1 MRTIERWAVGFIA
14 VIAAFA
20 IPAWLCGAL
29 ALRDV
34 LKDSGVRWGVATA
47 AGLAVAAFVALWAY
61 GFVTSGSED
70 EPPEHGGS
78 ARAGNVKN
86 SIKTKGSLFLGPV
99 LQGEEITYNADPPKQ
114 SDQ

>member
-1 MRTIERWAVGFIA
+1 MMKIIGRWTVAFLA

-29 ALRDV
+29 VLRGV
-34 LKDSGVRWGVATA
+34 FKDPGVRWGVATA

-70 EPPEHGGS
+70 EPPEHGES
-78 ARAGNVKN
+78 AKAATVKN
-86 SIKTKGSLFLGPV
+86 SIKAKDSLFLGPV
-99 LQGEEITYNADPPKQ
+99 LQGEKITYNADPPKQ
-114 SDQ
+114 S

>member
-1 MRTIERWAVGFIA
+1 MKIIGRWAVAFIA

-34 LKDSGVRWGVATA
+34 FKDSGVRWGVATG

-61 GFVTSGSED
+61 GLVASGSED
-70 EPPEHGGS
+70 EPSEHGDS
-78 ARAGNVKN
+78 ARAATVKN

-114 SDQ
+114 PGQ

>member
-1 MRTIERWAVGFIA
+1 MRTFGRWVVAFIA

-29 ALRDV
+29 VLRDV

-70 EPPEHGGS
+70 ESPEHSES
-78 ARAGNVKN
+78 ARSGNVKN
-86 SIKTKGSLFLGPV
+86 SIKAKGSVFLGPV
-99 LQGEEITYNADPPKQ
+99 LQGKKITYHSDPPKQ

>member
-1 MRTIERWAVGFIA
+1 MRIIGRWAVAFMA

-20 IPAWLCGAL
+20 IPAWLCGVL

-34 LKDSGVRWGVATA
+34 FKDPGVRWGVATA

-70 EPPEHGGS
+70 DPPEHGEQ

-86 SIKTKGSLFLGPV
+86 SIKAKGSIFLGPV

-114 SDQ
+114 PGQ